1 MYQHDPRHVNV
12 LVKDLGLE
20 QGNSV
25 QTTTRDATSEEPE
38 PSDQVQHSRYRSQ
51 VARCLFFIQHRA
63 DVTFIVNELCQ
74 RMSNPAQQSL
84 AKLKVLVR
92 YVKRERQ
99 LGQEFS
105 HVRMVEE
112 VTTFSD
118 SDWAGVIL
126 LGSHTLK
133 AFSRKQQIIA
143 RSSEEAELCAATMG
157 ASVSKNGIASLL
169 KDLGYEMKPVLAID
183 AKAKEW

>member
-1 MYQHDPRHVNV
+1 MYQHDPRHVDV

-25 QTTTRDATSEEPE
+25 QTPTTRDVTAEEPE

-84 AKLKVLVR
+84 AKLKMLVR

-99 LGQEFS
+99 LG
-105 HVRMVEE
+105 
-112 VTTFSD
+112 
-118 SDWAGVIL
+118 
-126 LGSHTLK
+126 
-133 AFSRKQQIIA
+133 A
-143 RSSEEAELCAATMG
+143 RIQSSENGRRSDDIFRFRLGRRDTARQSHFESIHTQATDHCKKQRRSTAVCCNYGSVCVKKELCCC
-157 ASVSKNGIASLL
+157 
-169 KDLGYEMKPVLAID
+169 
-183 AKAKEW
+183 